1 MPINAYIIFSLHI
14 KFFNQV
20 CGIWRKLCFILMSGV
35 YQIQKAT
42 SLMLGVMI
50 IKTELLIGEV
60 GEFWLNLD
68 MNT

>member
-1 MPINAYIIFSLHI
+1 
-14 KFFNQV
+14 
-20 CGIWRKLCFILMSGV
+20 MSGV